1 MEGRVT
7 VSHHASRFDEGGGGG
22 PLVRTDQLGASL
34 RLAALRVFSLS
45 LAFVLFHRFA
55 SEPAMMN
62 A

>member
-34 RLAALRVFSLS
+34 RLAALFSPS